1 MRQWWSK
8 LTAWMTGRATIDD
21 ELAEEVRSH
30 VEMEADALRERGLS
44 ADAARAGAQ
53 RRFGNSTAVTER
65 ARDAWT
71 FAGVE
76 SLLKDIRYG
85 FRAMRRSPAF
95 SLVVILTFALGV
107 GINTAIFSVVN
118 TVLLKPLP
126 YPDSERLVILSEAN
140 AKTDFS
146 VTWGN
151 FHYWRADSHSFED
164 MAAFQGYGGTLT
176 GRGDPVT
183 TQGFSVSAPYY
194 QLLGIRP
201 LLGRV
206 LGREDDQPGAPA
218 TMLLSHAFWQSQFG
232 GDPKVVGST
241 VTLDGKPWEVVGVAA
256 PVWTSRR
263 IDYFV
268 ALGRLAGPPVN
279 RNQHGSLRALARLK
293 PGITLASAKQDL
305 DAIMRHLAETDPG
318 PEADHH
324 VFGAYLM
331 EQNIGDVRGTL
342 LMLMGAAALILLIAC
357 ANVASLLVAR
367 NTARAAELALRKAIG
382 AGQLRLVRQLLT
394 ENSVIAVAGGAA
406 GVGFAY
412 LALRVMLSL
421 APRGI
426 PRLAEAQIDPAV
438 LLFALSVTL
447 GAGLLAGLAPVLLT
461 RRIDLATALKEGARV
476 AGAGK
481 NRQAMR
487 SALVVGEVAIT
498 LVLAFGAGL
507 LLRSLAAAQSADAG
521 FNPDRLLSF
530 AVDLPGKTYPDAQAV
545 RQFHMQLVESLRRIP
560 AVADVSSANC
570 PPPMGDCGD
579 WFYSIPGRPDPARDQ
594 VPLTLVNWADP
605 GYFHMMGV
613 AMRQGREFN
622 SDDRA
627 DGLKVVVINETLAR
641 KWWPKEAA
649 VGHQILMGG
658 PYQENQ
664 LLEIVG
670 VTGDVRQYGKDQPAE
685 VELFLPSSQHGQNGM
700 TFLVRTAGDPA
711 KSMGEV
717 RAAVMAL
724 DRNLPLRRFDTMESA
739 LGAGLARRRFS
750 TVLLAL
756 FAGLAMLLAA
766 VGIYGLLNYWVASR
780 EPEIAV
786 RLALGASPARILR
799 WTSGQALRLA
809 AIGVILGAAGGWFAS
824 NFLRDLVFGIPPQS
838 PATLAAAIVAVLAIA
853 LLAAAI
859 PSWRAAKVDA
869 AQRLHQG

>member
-8 LTAWMTGRATIDD
+8 LSAWMTGRAAIDH

-30 VEMEADALRERGLS
+30 VEMEAESLRERGMS
-44 ADAARAGAQ
+44 PEAARAAAQ
-53 RRFGNSTAVTER
+53 RRFGNSTTVAEH
-65 ARDAWT
+65 AHDAWT
-71 FAGVE
+71 FAAVE
-76 SLLKDIRYG
+76 SLLKDVQYG
-85 FRAMRRSPAF
+85 FRAMRRWPAF

-126 YPDSERLVILSEAN
+126 YPDSERLVILEEAN
-140 AKTDFS
+140 AKTSFS

-151 FHYWRADSHSFED
+151 FNFWRADNHSFED
-164 MAAFQGYGGTLT
+164 MGAFQGFGGTLT

-183 TQGFSVSAPYY
+183 TQGTVASAPYFK
-194 QLLGIRP
+194 LLGIHP

-206 LGREDDQPGAPA
+206 LGEQDDQPGAPA

-232 GDPKVVGST
+232 GDPKIVGST

-256 PVWTSRR
+256 PIWLSRR
-263 IDYFV
+263 ADYFV
-268 ALGRLAGPPVN
+268 SLGRLAGPPVN
-279 RNQHGSLRALARLK
+279 RKQHGSLRGLARLK
-293 PGITLASAKQDL
+293 PGVTLTSAKQDL
-305 DAIMRHLAETDPG
+305 DAIMRHLAESDPG
-318 PEADHH
+318 PEGDHH
-324 VFGAYLM
+324 SAAGYLT
-331 EQNIGDVRGTL
+331 EQSIGDVRGTL
-342 LMLMGAAALILLIAC
+342 LMLMSAAALILLIAC

-394 ENSVIAVAGGAA
+394 ENSVIALAGGAA

-447 GAGLLAGLAPVLLT
+447 TAGLLAGLAPVLLT
-461 RRIDLATALKEGARV
+461 RRIDLAVALKEGARV

-481 NRQAMR
+481 HRQAMR
-487 SALVVGEVAIT
+487 SALVVAEVAIT

-507 LLRSLAAAQSADAG
+507 LLRSLSAAQSADPG

-530 AVDLPGKTYPDAQAV
+530 AIDLPGKTYPKEAV
-545 RQFHMQLVESLRRIP
+545 RQFHSQLVESLRRLP
-560 AVADVSSANC
+560 GVTDVSSANC
-570 PPPMGDCGD
+570 PPPLGDCGD
-579 WFYSIPGRPDPARDQ
+579 WFYSVPGRPEPARDQ
-594 VPLTLVNWADP
+594 VPLTFVNWADP
-605 GYFHMMGV
+605 GYFHMMGIP
-613 AMRQGREFN
+613 MRQGREFN
-622 SDDRA
+622 GDDRA
-627 DGLKVVVINETLAR
+627 DGPKVVVINETFAR
-641 KWWPKEAA
+641 KWWPKESA
-649 VGHQILMGG
+649 VGHQVLMGG
-658 PYQENQ
+658 PYQENE

-670 VTGDVRQYGKDQPAE
+670 VAGDVRQYGKDQPAE
-685 VELFLPSSQHGQNGM
+685 IELFLPSSQHGQNGM
-700 TFLVRTAGDPA
+700 TFLARTSGDPA
-711 KSMGEV
+711 NSMAAV
-717 RAAVMAL
+717 RAAVMAI
-724 DRNLPLRRFDTMESA
+724 DRNLPLQRFDTMESA

-809 AIGVILGAAGGWFAS
+809 AIGVTIGAVGGWFAVRL
-824 NFLRDLVFGIPPQS
+824 LRDLVFGIPPQS
-838 PATLAAAIVAVLAIA
+838 PATLAAAIVAVMAIA
-853 LLAAAI
+853 FLAAAI
-859 PSWRAAKVDA
+859 PSWRAARVDA